1 MKETWQDRLK
11 RFEATPPPQLWD
23 RVEAAL
29 EQDPASV
36 AERLQAFTAPPPAG
50 MWDRIEQQLD
60 GAVTAEEAPVVAF
73 PRRRNSFFAYAAAAA
88 LIGAILVGTTLLL
101 NRNEPAPAVAV
112 RTGQP
117 ATPPAA
123 AATKPLH
130 AADAPEVTLP
140 QPSNDVA
147 AAEPANPAPTAPA
160 DHTVARVPA
169 RSATPGPAVRVP
181 ANTYASASLAR
192 TTPAHTAALD
202 EDRYLVRSYNNGSTV
217 RFSKKVSPVVDCA
230 EHSTGFSQS
239 LCKVSI
245 GAVQEKMA
253 QSVVTDFGG
262 LIERLQDLETSK

>member
-11 RFEATPPPQLWD
+11 RFEAMPPPQLWD
-23 RVEAAL
+23 RVEASL

-60 GAVTAEEAPVVAF
+60 GTATAEEAPVVAF

-117 ATPPAA
+117 ATAPAA
-123 AATKPLH
+123 TTAPLHTAAAPEEAATTQT
-130 AADAPEVTLP
+130 DI
-140 QPSNDVA
+140 DVA
-147 AAEPANPAPTAPA
+147 ITAPA
-160 DHTVARVPA
+160 NNPAATRADQTASRVPA
-169 RSATPGPAVRVP
+169 RSAAPGPAVRVP

-192 TTPAHTAALD
+192 TAPAHTAALD

-253 QSVVTDFGG
+253 LSVVTDFGG

>member
-11 RFEATPPPQLWD
+11 QFEATPPPQLWD

-50 MWDRIEQQLD
+50 MWDRIEQQLE
-60 GAVTAEEAPVVAF
+60 GAVTAEDAPVVAF

-117 ATPPAA
+117 ATPPAEVTA
-123 AATKPLH
+123 PLH
-130 AADAPEVTLP
+130 SADAPEATAP
-140 QPSNDVA
+140 QTDNDVA
-147 AAEPANPAPTAPA
+147 TTEPATNPAATRA
-160 DHTVARVPA
+160 DHTASRVPT
-169 RSATPGPAVRVP
+169 RSASSSPAVSVP

-192 TTPAHTAALD
+192 TAPVHTAALD

-253 QSVVTDFGG
+253 LSVVTDFGG